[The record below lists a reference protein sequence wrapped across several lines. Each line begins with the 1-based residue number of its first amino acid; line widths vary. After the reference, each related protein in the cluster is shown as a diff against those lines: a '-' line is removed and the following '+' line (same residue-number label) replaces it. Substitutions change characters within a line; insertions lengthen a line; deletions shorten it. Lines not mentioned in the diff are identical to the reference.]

1 MQKAP
6 LLTYLGEKVYNSK
19 YIIKKRK
26 SKMKFSKRMD
36 RFGDEIFA
44 ALNQKKQELINEGR
58 SVYNLSVGTPDFE
71 TPEHIKKAAAEAV
84 MQSKNWHYSL
94 GDLPELLSAVCYY
107 YDSRFGVKITPTQVT
122 SCNGSQEGMGHIGM
136 VLCDEGDTVLL
147 PTPCYPVFIAGA
159 KMAGA
164 EPYYYPMIKENG
176 FLPNVD
182 DIPDDVAIRAKYMVV
197 SLPANPVG
205 SVGTPE
211 LYKKIIAFAKK
222 YDILIIHDNA
232 YSDIIF
238 DGVMG
243 NSFLNYPDAI
253 DVGVEF
259 FSLSKSFNVTGGR
272 ISFLVGRSDVV
283 AAFKKLRSQ
292 IDFGMFL
299 PLQYAAIAA
308 LRGPLDSVKEQNKM
322 YEQRRDALCEGL
334 NKIGWKLSKSKG
346 SMFVWAPLP
355 EGYTDSMEFCFML
368 LEKCGVICTP
378 GCSFGPL
385 GEGYVRFAL
394 TLPPEKINAAVRE
407 IEKSNIIRSK

>member
-1 MQKAP
+1 
-6 LLTYLGEKVYNSK
+6 
-19 YIIKKRK
+19 
-26 SKMKFSKRMD
+26 MKFSKRMD
-36 RFGDEIFA
+36 RFGEEIFA
-44 ALNQKKQELINEGR
+44 ALNQKKKELADAGR
-58 SVYNLSVGTPDFE
+58 TVYNLSVGTPDFE
-71 TPEHIKKAAAEAV
+71 TPEHIKKAVAETV
-84 MQSKNWHYSL
+84 MESKNWHYSL
-94 GDLPELLSAVCYY
+94 GDLPELLSAVCDYY
-107 YDSRFGVKITPTQVT
+107 FSRFGVKITLEQVT

-164 EPYYYPMIKENG
+164 EPYYYPMTKENG

-182 DIPDDVAIRAKYMVV
+182 DIPEDVANRAKYMIV

-222 YDILIIHDNA
+222 HDILIIHDNA

-238 DGVMG
+238 DDVTG
-243 NSFLNYPDAI
+243 NSFFNYPDAM

-322 YEQRRDALCEGL
+322 YEQRRDALCDGL
-334 NKIGWKLSKSKG
+334 SKIGWKVPKSKG

-355 EGYTDSMEFCFML
+355 DGYTDSMEFCLML

-378 GCSFGPL
+378 GCSFGPM

-394 TLPPEKINAAVRE
+394 TLPPEKINAAVME
-407 IEKSNIIRSK
+407 IEKSGIIPSE

>member
-1 MQKAP
+1 M
-6 LLTYLGEKVYNSK
+6 N
-19 YIIKKRK
+19 
-26 SKMKFSKRMD
+26 FSKRMN

-44 ALNQKKQELINEGR
+44 ALNLKKQKLIDEGR
-58 SVYNLSVGTPDFE
+58 TVYNLSVGTPDFE
-71 TPEHIKKAAAEAV
+71 TPEHIKKAVADAA
-84 MQSKNWHYSL
+84 MDSKNWHYSL
-94 GDLPELLSAVCYY
+94 GDLPELLQAVCDYY
-107 YDSRFGVKITPTQVT
+107 KSRFNVELTPEQVT

-164 EPYYYPMIKENG
+164 EPYYYPMTAENG
-176 FLPNVD
+176 FLP
-182 DIPDDVAIRAKYMVV
+182 DVAKIPEDIAKKAKYMIV

-205 SVGTPE
+205 SIGTPQ
-211 LYKKIIAFAKK
+211 LYSEIVAFAKK

-238 DGVMG
+238 DGVIG
-243 NSFLNYPDAI
+243 GSFFNTPGAL

-272 ISFLVGRSDVV
+272 MSFLVGREDVV
-283 AAFKKLRSQ
+283 SAFKKLRSQ

-308 LRGPLDSVKEQNKM
+308 LRGPLESVKEQNKM
-322 YEQRRDALCEGL
+322 YELRRDTLCEGL
-334 NKIGWKLSKSKG
+334 SAIGWRVPKSKG

-355 EGYTDSMEFCFML
+355 DGYTDSMEFC
-368 LEKCGVICTP
+368 LELVERCGVICTP

-394 TLPPEKINAAVRE
+394 TLPPEKIKAAVKE
-407 IEKSNIIRSK
+407 IEKSGIV